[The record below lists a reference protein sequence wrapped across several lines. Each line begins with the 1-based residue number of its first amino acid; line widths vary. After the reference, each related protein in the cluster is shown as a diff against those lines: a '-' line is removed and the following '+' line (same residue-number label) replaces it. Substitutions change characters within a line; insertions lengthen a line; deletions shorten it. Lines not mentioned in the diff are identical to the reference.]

1 MRTTVASRSL
11 SVVFRLLAM
20 ASTFAF
26 SGISART
33 VGIPIYVGMMASIPY
48 VRANGDTW
56 VGFRLVVL

>member
-1 MRTTVASRSL
+1 MSMSL
-11 SVVFRLLAM
+11 TR

-33 VGIPIYVGMMASIPY
+33 MGIPIYVGMMDSIPY
-48 VRANGDTW
+48 VRANNDIL